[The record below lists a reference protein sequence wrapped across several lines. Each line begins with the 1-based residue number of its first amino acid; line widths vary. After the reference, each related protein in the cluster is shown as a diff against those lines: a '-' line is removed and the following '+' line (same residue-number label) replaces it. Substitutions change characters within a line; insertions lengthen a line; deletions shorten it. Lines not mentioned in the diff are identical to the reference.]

1 VGLLLWPVST
11 KDNALEEA
19 ASLTKAQQA
28 LFDARDA
35 QSEERTQKHQQM
47 LQAQQ
52 ALTQILGRINSSSE
66 ESFSRTQWSSVLHD
80 FEKTAQYLTL
90 LSYHD
95 KTDFADSLS
104 TYIPNIDILQSQIKQ
119 LFDALINAWQKNI
132 PVNIPE
138 PFTPKFNQVKLE
150 VLSEL
155 DRGALSSTIEEMT
168 ALHHHLRSLATKLNA
183 LNSPQPTRFLIEKTL
198 KEKSR
203 FLWLDI
209 EHLKG
214 SIVTFLVFW
223 TGVLLWVYINPPGG
237 FVIVTLATGLT
248 VITTFTPVKPSQL
261 IIVFTMAFL
270 FATVMYILVQPNLT
284 YGWNLALFIFFY
296 GMIGFYFIN
305 PKISIFFL
313 LGMTTFNL
321 TNEMYYAFDL
331 FLLIL
336 LVFYAFLF
344 LLLLFYYIPFSTK
357 PEQLFLT
364 MKDRLFSLSATLL
377 EHNHNRIVGKETLFG
392 RLKAAYARHHLMQTV
407 RKMQL
412 WASQIDEKYFDTIDK
427 AALLQFT
434 KSCESFAYMLQT
446 MYLNDRTYRENPL
459 VKAFLTQNQE
469 YTLVPLLKAYAQRI
483 TPTQIDKKWQ
493 NKAHIIARMEARL
506 KAFDKKNDKHHTQ
519 EQIMHFYT
527 TISLHKNVWIALFTC
542 SEQMVKLDFKQ
553 LEESRF

>member
-1 VGLLLWPVST
+1 M
-11 KDNALEEA
+11 K
-19 ASLTKAQQA
+19 
-28 LFDARDA
+28 
-35 QSEERTQKHQQM
+35 
-47 LQAQQ
+47 
-52 ALTQILGRINSSSE
+52 
-66 ESFSRTQWSSVLHD
+66 
-80 FEKTAQYLTL
+80 
-90 LSYHD
+90 
-95 KTDFADSLS
+95 
-104 TYIPNIDILQSQIKQ
+104 
-119 LFDALINAWQKNI
+119 
-132 PVNIPE
+132 
-138 PFTPKFNQVKLE
+138 
-150 VLSEL
+150 
-155 DRGALSSTIEEMT
+155 

-183 LNSPQPTRFLIEKTL
+183 LNSPQPTRFPIEKTL

-214 SIVTFLVFW
+214 SIITFALFW
-223 TGVLLWVYINPPGG
+223 TGVVLWIYINPPGG
-237 FVIVTLATGLT
+237 FLIVTLATGLT
-248 VITTFTPVKPSQL
+248 VITTFTPVKPSLL

-270 FATVMYILVQPNLT
+270 FAAAMYILVLPNLT
-284 YGWNLALFIFFY
+284 YGWELALFIFFY
-296 GMIGFYFIN
+296 GMIGFYLID

-364 MKDRLFSLSATLL
+364 MKDRLFTLSAALL
-377 EHNHNRIVGKETLFG
+377 EHNRNRIVDEETLFG
-392 RLKAAYARHHLMQTV
+392 RLKAAYARHHLMSTV
-407 RKMQL
+407 KKMQL

-427 AALLQFT
+427 ARLLQFT

-469 YTLVPLLKAYAQRI
+469 YALVPLLKAYAQRI
-483 TPTQIDKKWQ
+483 TPTRIDEKWQ
-493 NKAHIIARMEARL
+493 NKEHIITRMEARL
-506 KAFDKKNDKHHTQ
+506 KAFDRNKDDTHYTQ

-527 TISLHKNVWIALFTC
+527 TISLHKNVWIALFEC
-542 SEQMVKLDFKQ
+542 SEQMAALNFNV